1 MLIHVF
7 RLLRYQWSVAEM
19 ICGKI
24 CVVYN
29 NVLSLTFIVVG
40 WFYLV
45 DMFAGVRSVDD
56 CLHGRQIPESDIR
69 AADRTAICP
78 AWQDVTCQFFIIIS
92 LRAPSQPAQTSS
104 WVQCETMF
112 LAVAEWNWPTGL
124 IMNLMF
130 FKNKPAQ
137 IYSKTILLNIKI
149 KSVQSSVWWLVWS
162 VVSPVYDKTRPCQ

>member
-1 MLIHVF
+1 M
-7 RLLRYQWSVAEM
+7 R
-19 ICGKI
+19 CGKI

-78 AWQDVTCQFFIIIS
+78 A
-92 LRAPSQPAQTSS
+92 
-104 WVQCETMF
+104 
-112 LAVAEWNWPTGL
+112 
-124 IMNLMF
+124 
-130 FKNKPAQ
+130 
-137 IYSKTILLNIKI
+137 
-149 KSVQSSVWWLVWS
+149 
-162 VVSPVYDKTRPCQ
+162 